1 MDINLILFAK
11 SKLLAEIKVMDI
23 WLKLVKKK
31 VVKVVETVSP
41 KSNV

>member
-31 VVKVVETVSP
+31 
-41 KSNV
+41 